1 MSDILKNMSA
11 PPKSVVYFK
20 KEQVQTY
27 LLFNPLTLQKLLQ
40 KRNYT
45 KDIAKASQ
53 EYYLSH
59 LKRFERLSKPRG
71 YMISE
76 CIELSDDIYLVK
88 EKLKNYLLSECTNIE
103 LMILVFCK
111 TINDLYIPSR
121 KLSFEASRFK
131 KILLFPLDE
140 VLYE

>member
-27 LLFNPLTLQKLLQ
+27 LLFNPLTLQKLLE

-59 LKRFERLSKPRG
+59 LKRFERLRQPRG

-76 CIELSDDIYLVK
+76 YIELNDDINFIK
-88 EKLKNYLLSECTNIE
+88 EKLNNYLLSECKNIE